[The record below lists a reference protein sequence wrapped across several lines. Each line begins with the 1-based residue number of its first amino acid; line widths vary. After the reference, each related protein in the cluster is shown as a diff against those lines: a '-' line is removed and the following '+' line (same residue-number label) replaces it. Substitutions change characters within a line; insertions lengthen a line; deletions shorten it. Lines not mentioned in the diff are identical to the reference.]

1 MRGGRITRLHVILF
15 VLTLLSTLVVGAVHA
30 GVKAEELL
38 SEPSKILEG
47 VPFSFTLM
55 LILLTHEL
63 SHFFASRYHRTQA
76 TLPYFIPAPTIFGT
90 FGAFIKMTSPI
101 LSRRALV
108 DIGASGPIAGFVVA
122 IVACAFGLSNSE
134 FVPIPAEEEGV
145 YAFGSSILFAVLAK
159 VFMGT
164 PPDGFVLDIHPVAFA
179 GWIGL
184 FVTFLNL
191 FPIGQLDGGHVA
203 FALLG
208 RRHVLVSMGL
218 VMMLAIAGAL
228 LWEGWLIWAILMVVL
243 GLRHP
248 PVMNWEV
255 PLDPRRKL
263 VGIIA
268 LIIFA
273 LTFIPVPI
281 AVFSP

>member
-1 MRGGRITRLHVILF
+1 MKGGRITRIHVILF

-30 GVKAEELL
+30 GVKVEEIL
-38 SEPSKILEG
+38 SEPSRILEG
-47 VPFSFTLM
+47 IPFSFTLM
-55 LILLTHEL
+55 FILLTHEL
-63 SHFFASRYHRTQA
+63 AHYFASRYHRTQA

-134 FVPIPAEEEGV
+134 FIPMPTGEEELYV
-145 YAFGSSILFAVLAK
+145 FGSSILFDVLAK

-164 PPDGFVLDIHPVAFA
+164 PPEGFVMEIHPVAFA

-218 VMMLAIAGAL
+218 VLMLAIAGAL
-228 LWEGWLIWAILMVVL
+228 IWEGWLIWAILMVVL

-248 PVMNWEV
+248 PIMNWEV

-268 LIIFA
+268 IIIFV

-281 AVFSP
+281 SVISP